1 MENGEHQAIT
11 ITESDSNQEL
21 PVRSTN
27 EIEESTNVAS
37 VIHMQRRLNEIRRE
51 GIQNLK
57 ERQNAF
63 ICKVPQ
69 SLIEIGSPRDIE
81 PEIVSIGPYHHSKD
95 GVLEFESYK
104 WQFLHTLLSQ
114 TNQPHAVH
122 LRQAMKKLER
132 EARTWYSE
140 PIEISSEQFIEM
152 MMLDEYH
159 PLSDQSMPRV
169 TRLRL
174 AGIKFRPQKIID
186 GSFLDIN
193 FHKGVLEIPPITIN
207 DFTSTIL
214 INVFLIVEPDPG
226 HTKLHISKEGLEAIQ
241 RITTPIGAVAG
252 LVLGTCMTQR
262 QKVDGDMIMIPGFLL
277 WQ

>member
-11 ITESDSNQEL
+11 IAESDSNQEL

-37 VIHMQRRLNEIRRE
+37 IIHMERRLNEIRRE

-104 WQFLHTLLSQ
+104 WQFLHSLLFR

-122 LRQAMKKLER
+122 LRQAMKELER
-132 EARTWYSE
+132 EARTW
-140 PIEISSEQFIEM
+140 
-152 MMLDEYH
+152 L
-159 PLSDQSMPRV
+159 
-169 TRLRL
+169 LR
-174 AGIKFRPQKIID
+174 A
-186 GSFLDIN
+186 
-193 FHKGVLEIPPITIN
+193 H
-207 DFTSTIL
+207 
-214 INVFLIVEPDPG
+214 
-226 HTKLHISKEGLEAIQ
+226 
-241 RITTPIGAVAG
+241 
-252 LVLGTCMTQR
+252 
-262 QKVDGDMIMIPGFLL
+262 
-277 WQ
+277 